1 MDFET
6 NPNKVSFALVFDTV
20 TQEVYEATVC
30 DYNKNNCYRI
40 INPDYKDDYIY
51 EAESRNVDHSQAYD
65 EVSYIDLDVDED
77 FIEKAIAI
85 LNGQPYDERV
95 IISFNLPDDMTFI
108 LMMQAHEEDI
118 TFNQLIE
125 NILLAE
131 LEKYET
137 A

>member
-1 MDFET
+1 
-6 NPNKVSFALVFDTV
+6 
-20 TQEVYEATVC
+20 
-30 DYNKNNCYRI
+30 
-40 INPDYKDDYIY
+40 
-51 EAESRNVDHSQAYD
+51 
-65 EVSYIDLDVDED
+65 
-77 FIEKAIAI
+77 

-95 IISFNLPDDMTFI
+95 IISLDLPHDVLFV
-108 LMMQAHEEDI
+108 LMQMAHKEDI

>member
-6 NPNKVSFALVFDTV
+6 NPNKVSFSLVFDTV

-30 DYNKNNCYRI
+30 DYTKNNCYRI

-51 EAESRNVDHSQAYD
+51 ESESRNVDNSQAYD
-65 EVSYIDLDVDED
+65 DVNYVDLELDD
-77 FIEKAIAI
+77 FIEKATAI

-95 IISFNLPDDMTFI
+95 TISFDLPNDMTFI
-108 LMMQAHEEDI
+108 LMMQAHKEDI
-118 TFNQLIE
+118 TFNQLLE

-131 LEKYET
+131 LEKYKT